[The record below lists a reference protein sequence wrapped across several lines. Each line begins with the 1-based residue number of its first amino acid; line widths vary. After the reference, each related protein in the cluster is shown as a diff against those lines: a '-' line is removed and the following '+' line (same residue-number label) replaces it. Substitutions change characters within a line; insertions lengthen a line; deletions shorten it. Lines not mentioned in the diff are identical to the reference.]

1 MPRLDIPSIR
11 SQTSSLSRLLPRTS
25 TQEARNLDATE
36 MLALNIY
43 TEFYGSDTAARGFAQ
58 AKAVVLFVF
67 VAALG
72 LLQLKFTREKE
83 VQQ

>member
-1 MPRLDIPSIR
+1 
-11 SQTSSLSRLLPRTS
+11 
-25 TQEARNLDATE
+25 